1 MKAMEV
7 PVYRP
12 TLKEMEAGLEA
23 YVHRIE
29 REGGRFATAGLAKI
43 VPPAG
48 WTPRRAGYNNRWDV
62 TIDRPIKQH
71 ATGTRGLYRTLLVE
85 QKPMSARND
94 FQALAEAEE
103 AALPAGERLPS
114 AAEAKADPAR
124 YEGVLSAR
132 ERRFW
137 RSITMQPPLYGA
149 DVAGTLW
156 DEPRGGSAAS
166 SSAGGGGAPT
176 SVSASSAP
184 AHNTSNPAVDRWNI
198 GRLDSLLSRTLRKH
212 DAEIPGVST
221 SYLYFGMWR
230 SIFAWHTEDMDLA
243 SVNYLHFGAPKRW
256 YCVPPAHRARFERL
270 ARGLLPD
277 VFRQCPEFLRHKELM
292 ISPQLLEA
300 HAIPVVRC
308 TQEPGEFMINFPGAY
323 HAGFN
328 HGWNCAESTNFATRA
343 WVAVGARARAC
354 TCSPDSVTIQ
364 MELFLPHANPATR
377 KVILDNL
384 PSDSESE
391 GDGEEEE
398 MSDDDVSATPSA
410 SSGGVR
416 SVSEASSRGGHHH
429 HAASSDDDDCCA
441 RSPVRARGRPSKAAL
456 AAAAAAA
463 KKSRSGKRKPAAAAK
478 AKPAKAVAVVKR
490 LKAAGGGVAKRV
502 SPPAASMKRR
512 MGSIIL
518 PSKQQQQQRRVS
530 PGTSAGTTTTTST
543 GTGGFGF
550 AAAAAK
556 VANATAALLQI
567 PGFASLR
574 ANSRTRGAPP
584 QTRAGRPVSAPRK
597 LSL

>member
-1 MKAMEV
+1 
-7 PVYRP
+7 
-12 TLKEMEAGLEA
+12 
-23 YVHRIE
+23 
-29 REGGRFATAGLAKI
+29 
-43 VPPAG
+43 
-48 WTPRRAGYNNRWDV
+48 
-62 TIDRPIKQH
+62 
-71 ATGTRGLYRTLLVE
+71 
-85 QKPMSARND
+85 MSARND

-114 AAEAKADPAR
+114 RAEARADPER
-124 YEGVLSAR
+124 YEVILTAR

-166 SSAGGGGAPT
+166 SSSGAGGAGSG
-176 SVSASSAP
+176 ASSTA
-184 AHNTSNPAVDRWNI
+184 NTSNPAVDRWNI

-243 SVNYLHFGAPKRW
+243 SVRSFFFFSFFLFLQVGFFFFVERAIKKQLTFSFSFPLSLPPTHHHHHHHRTHPQVNYLHFGAPKRW
-256 YCVPPAHRARFERL
+256 YCVPPAHRGRFERL

-391 GDGEEEE
+391 GDGEEEEEE

>member
-1 MKAMEV
+1 M
-7 PVYRP
+7 
-12 TLKEMEAGLEA
+12 
-23 YVHRIE
+23 
-29 REGGRFATAGLAKI
+29 
-43 VPPAG
+43 PPPH
-48 WTPRRAGYNNRWDV
+48 THKYN
-62 TIDRPIKQH
+62 Q
-71 ATGTRGLYRTLLVE
+71 
-85 QKPMSARND
+85 
-94 FQALAEAEE
+94 
-103 AALPAGERLPS
+103 
-114 AAEAKADPAR
+114 
-124 YEGVLSAR
+124 
-132 ERRFW
+132 
-137 RSITMQPPLYGA
+137 
-149 DVAGTLW
+149 
-156 DEPRGGSAAS
+156 
-166 SSAGGGGAPT
+166 
-176 SVSASSAP
+176 
-184 AHNTSNPAVDRWNI
+184 
-198 GRLDSLLSRTLRKH
+198 
-212 DAEIPGVST
+212 
-221 SYLYFGMWR
+221 
-230 SIFAWHTEDMDLA
+230 
-243 SVNYLHFGAPKRW
+243 VNYLHFGAPKRW

-398 MSDDDVSATPSA
+398 EEMSDDDVSATPSA

-530 PGTSAGTTTTTST
+530 PGTSAVTTTTTST

>member
-1 MKAMEV
+1 
-7 PVYRP
+7 
-12 TLKEMEAGLEA
+12 
-23 YVHRIE
+23 
-29 REGGRFATAGLAKI
+29 
-43 VPPAG
+43 
-48 WTPRRAGYNNRWDV
+48 
-62 TIDRPIKQH
+62 
-71 ATGTRGLYRTLLVE
+71 
-85 QKPMSARND
+85 MSARND

-114 AAEAKADPAR
+114 RAEARADPER
-124 YEGVLSAR
+124 YEEILTAR

-166 SSAGGGGAPT
+166 SSSGAGGAGSG
-176 SVSASSAP
+176 ASSTA
-184 AHNTSNPAVDRWNI
+184 NTSNPAVDRWNI

-243 SVNYLHFGAPKRW
+243 SVRSFFFFSFFLFLQVGFFFFVERAIKKQLTFSFSFPLSLPPTHHHHHHHRTHPQVNYLHFGAPKRW
-256 YCVPPAHRARFERL
+256 YCVPPAHRGRFERL

-354 TCSPDSVTIQ
+354 ACSPDSVTIQ
-364 MELFLPHANPATR
+364 MELFLPHANPATK

-391 GDGEEEE
+391 SEEEE
-398 MSDDDVSATPSA
+398 ESDEEMSESDDDDDVSASPSA
-410 SSGGVR
+410 ASGGVR
-416 SVSEASSRGGHHH
+416 SVSEASSRGHH

-441 RSPVRARGRPSKAAL
+441 RSPVRARGRPTKAVLA

-463 KKSRSGKRKPAAAAK
+463 KKARSGKRKPPAAAAK
-478 AKPAKAVAVVKR
+478 AKTTTKAVTVKR
-490 LKAAGGGVAKRV
+490 IKASGGGVSKRA

-512 MGSIIL
+512 MG
-518 PSKQQQQQRRVS
+518 PPPPKPPQQQQRRVS
-530 PGTSAGTTTTTST
+530 PGASAGTNTTSTST
-543 GTGGFGF
+543 GTAFGF

-556 VANATAALLQI
+556 MANNATAAALLLL

>member
-1 MKAMEV
+1 M
-7 PVYRP
+7 PPPP
-12 TLKEMEAGLEA
+12 THK
-23 YVHRIE
+23 
-29 REGGRFATAGLAKI
+29 
-43 VPPAG
+43 
-48 WTPRRAGYNNRWDV
+48 YN
-62 TIDRPIKQH
+62 Q
-71 ATGTRGLYRTLLVE
+71 
-85 QKPMSARND
+85 
-94 FQALAEAEE
+94 
-103 AALPAGERLPS
+103 
-114 AAEAKADPAR
+114 
-124 YEGVLSAR
+124 
-132 ERRFW
+132 
-137 RSITMQPPLYGA
+137 
-149 DVAGTLW
+149 
-156 DEPRGGSAAS
+156 
-166 SSAGGGGAPT
+166 
-176 SVSASSAP
+176 
-184 AHNTSNPAVDRWNI
+184 
-198 GRLDSLLSRTLRKH
+198 
-212 DAEIPGVST
+212 
-221 SYLYFGMWR
+221 
-230 SIFAWHTEDMDLA
+230 
-243 SVNYLHFGAPKRW
+243 VNYLHFGAPKRW

-456 AAAAAAA
+456 AAAAAA